1 MHMLCAEKLPIY
13 YYNMSH
19 FVIQGPVHFDENGIR
34 DVTELQVLQYR
45 TTYVNGTPISH
56 EGDLSYRLRPI
67 AVAYIRKDSESL
79 EFVGKDKNGIWPG
92 MRGIVLVVSIIVY
105 WW

>member
-1 MHMLCAEKLPIY
+1 MHMLCAEILPILSY
-13 YYNMSH
+13 MNH

-34 DVTELQVLQYR
+34 NVTKLQVLQYR

-56 EGDLSYRLRPI
+56 EGDLSYRLRLI
-67 AVAYIRKDSESL
+67 AVAYIREDSESL

-92 MRGIVLVVSIIVY
+92 MQVTCILNL
-105 WW
+105 

>member
-1 MHMLCAEKLPIY
+1 MHVCMLRAKKLPISY
-13 YYNMSH
+13 MSH

-45 TTYVNGTPISH
+45 TTYANGTPISH
-56 EGDLSYRLRPI
+56 EGDLSYRLRLI
-67 AVAYIRKDSESL
+67 AVAYIREDSESL

-92 MRGIVLVVSIIVY
+92 MQVTCILNL
-105 WW
+105 